1 MNKLVLYLLCCFS
14 LVSCEEKLMDS
25 SIPEENAKEEMNNNP
40 LLIDKEKVNLS
51 SIDAENV
58 ATLFSGKQPRF
69 TTKGMTERQIK
80 ETLPICDSLNNPVMY
95 AINYQNNQGF
105 VIVSSTKKYA
115 PILAYSEEGN
125 FHPDNSDGS
134 QLWMGVIRK
143 LIEKVKDDP
152 EAPLSFEWI
161 AYEQNREP
169 LTTRAFSY
177 QTIDWWRDEM
187 IHDIK
192 YSGLYD
198 EDPLN
203 EKSRGEKTGEE
214 FLNYD
219 EMVHMLGR
227 NSDLDEIARQLEYA
241 GYNDPNLAIFHVKYY
256 SHSTTKEK
264 LLKTYWHQ
272 KDPYNKFCPTNCK
285 VGCVPVAIGQ
295 IMNYFKWPADFADWN
310 TIANETNNPSI
321 ILTATPSLLSKIG
334 QEIGMVYGKEQ
345 SYPKW
350 WEPLNFGDLSQV
362 KNFFREHQ
370 YSVSKKPVDG
380 NLRLVAEEIQ
390 NNKPVY
396 MEGTQELFHFLGIRI
411 PSFKAHSWVCDG
423 YTYYGSGKVWAVY
436 LPRNYNPRPDAPLD
450 ENPYEPYSGY
460 EYGEGDGSIE
470 YFHMNWGWGKGDN
483 NNDNGLHQTGNGW
496 FRNADISVLDKTN
509 FTVLYRFIA
518 VTPNK

>member
-1 MNKLVLYLLCCFS
+1 M
-14 LVSCEEKLMDS
+14 EKETNRNS
-25 SIPEENAKEEMNNNP
+25 
-40 LLIDKEKVNLS
+40 LLIDKEKINLS
-51 SIDAENV
+51 SSDAQNV
-58 ATLFSGKQPRF
+58 ATLFSGKQPGV

-125 FHPDNSDGS
+125 FRPDNSDGS

-152 EAPLSFEWI
+152 QAPISSEWI
-161 AYEQNREP
+161 TYEQNPEP

-203 EKSRGEKTGEE
+203 EKSRGEKVGEE

-219 EMVHMLGR
+219 DMIRMVGR
-227 NSDLDEIARQLEYA
+227 QPEFEEIANQIRYA
-241 GYNDPNLAIFHVKYY
+241 GYDDPNLAIFHVKYY
-256 SHSTTKEK
+256 ATSYTKDK
-264 LLKTYWHQ
+264 MLTTYWNQHPPFNKKCPHQ
-272 KDPYNKFCPTNCK
+272 YAP
-285 VGCVPVAIGQ
+285 GCVPVAIGQ
-295 IMNYFKWPADFADWN
+295 IMNYFRWPENFADWDAIKRDDEKIN
-310 TIANETNNPSI
+310 PTRDDAAQLLADIGANIE
-321 ILTATPSLLSKIG
+321 
-334 QEIGMVYGKEQ
+334 MVYSKDR

-350 WEPLNFGDLSQV
+350 WKPLNFGDLSQV
-362 KNFFREHQ
+362 KKFFQEHQ
-370 YSVSKKPVDG
+370 YTVSKKPVDG
-380 NLRLVAEEIQ
+380 NTQLISDEIRR
-390 NNKPVY
+390 NRPVY
-396 MEGTQELFHFLGIRI
+396 MEGTQELFNLLGIGI
-411 PSFKAHSWVCDG
+411 PSLDAHAWVCDG

-436 LPRNYNPRPDAPLD
+436 IPKQYNPSPTAPLD
-450 ENPYEPYSGY
+450 TNPYEQLNGY
-460 EYGEGDGSIE
+460 ESGEGDGSYE
-470 YFHMNWGWGKGDN
+470 YFHMNWGWGIGQYNTN
-483 NNDNGLHQTGNGW
+483 NGTRTTGNGW
-496 FRNADISVLDKTN
+496 FRNADISVLSKTDY
-509 FTVLYRFIA
+509 TVYYRFVA